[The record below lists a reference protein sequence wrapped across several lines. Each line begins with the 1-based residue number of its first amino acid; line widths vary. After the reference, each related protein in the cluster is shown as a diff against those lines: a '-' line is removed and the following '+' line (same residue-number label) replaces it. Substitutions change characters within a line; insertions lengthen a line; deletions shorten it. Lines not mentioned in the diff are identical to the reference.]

1 MALFVYGVTNACSQP
16 LGSLPVLYDCW
27 KNLGDDGSYLLCS
40 FFKDSGWEFIW
51 ACSFVL
57 V

>member
-1 MALFVYGVTNACSQP
+1 MGDEYSIGSFVA
-16 LGSLPVLYDCW
+16 LYDCW
-27 KNLGDDGSYLLCS
+27 KIWVDDESYLLCS